1 MYFVYILLSEKDKR
15 TYVGY
20 TKDLTARLHLHNLG
34 RVKATKYR
42 RPLHLFLSEE
52 FQNEQN
58 AKQRE
63 LWWKSSSG
71 RSELKKIFKKQL
83 QNYLA

>member
-1 MYFVYILLSEKDKR
+1 MYFVYILLSLKDGR

-20 TKDLTARLHLHNLG
+20 TKDLNNRLQKHNYG
-34 RVKATKYR
+34 EVKATKHR
-42 RPLHLFLSEE
+42 CPLKIIFSERFSSIQE
-52 FQNEQN
+52 

-71 RSELKKIFKKQL
+71 RKKLKEFF
-83 QNYLA
+83 